1 MRCQVIQAHYLFSFV
16 LALTLPFTLFTEIR
30 SCNILYWFSE
40 SSAILTASLM
50 KNEIG
55 ELIELW
61 TYLNRLLVLKEY
73 FAMCMR
79 SSACFKTGSNT
90 IVGTLFPSADEMA
103 RPVKVFVTEYYRRRM
118 LGIPSLCLS
127 TILCNYVNQ
136 SESNLLTNLPDES
149 SGPTKLNILE
159 LAKVRLLK
167 LDNRKNSFCYI

>member
-1 MRCQVIQAHYLFSFV
+1 
-16 LALTLPFTLFTEIR
+16 
-30 SCNILYWFSE
+30 
-40 SSAILTASLM
+40 M

-61 TYLNRLLVLKEY
+61 TYLNKLLVLKEY

-159 LAKVRLLK
+159 LAKVRM
-167 LDNRKNSFCYI
+167 

>member
-1 MRCQVIQAHYLFSFV
+1 
-16 LALTLPFTLFTEIR
+16 
-30 SCNILYWFSE
+30 
-40 SSAILTASLM
+40 M

-167 LDNRKNSFCYI
+167 LENRKNSVCYIWVSESLVITLPISLFQIIAGICRSKVYSSGKR